1 MPVAVPLAR
10 RGHRDLGI
18 QLIQKGIIN
27 RGGRS
32 VMTELEHIDIA
43 HVVDDPGN
51 LRTLSV
57 AGQKGRKRRR
67 RLSVVHCEAKGV
79 LVLGPLHRGQRPH
92 RRAGESAD
100 GKRVAFPDGFDGKVT
115 GGYDL
120 FMTLM
125 ITSVVAYLTIIVFE
139 PHSLYAMRLAK
150 KGELLTHHKDRA
162 VLTLMKMDNVIETD
176 LQTVTPKM
184 TLGEMVKVIAK
195 SNRNIFPV
203 VSPDTGRLLGILS
216 LDEVRNIM
224 FRPELYN
231 RFTVQELMVSPPAKI
246 LSDMPMEK
254 VMDIFENTG
263 AWNLPVVDN
272 ARDERYMGF
281 VSKSK
286 IFNTYRHLLVHF
298 SEE

>member
-1 MPVAVPLAR
+1 
-10 RGHRDLGI
+10 
-18 QLIQKGIIN
+18 
-27 RGGRS
+27 
-32 VMTELEHIDIA
+32 
-43 HVVDDPGN
+43 
-51 LRTLSV
+51 
-57 AGQKGRKRRR
+57 
-67 RLSVVHCEAKGV
+67 
-79 LVLGPLHRGQRPH
+79 
-92 RRAGESAD
+92 
-100 GKRVAFPDGFDGKVT
+100 
-115 GGYDL
+115 
-120 FMTLM
+120 MTLM

-272 ARDERYMGF
+272 ARDERYIGF